1 MKIYEKITD
10 LIGRT
15 PIMKLNNYS
24 AAQGL
29 DTPVLA
35 KLEYFNPAGSLRQS
49 VRAMIDDNTH
59 LIL

>member
-24 AAQGL
+24 AAQDL
-29 DTPVLA
+29 
-35 KLEYFNPAGSLRQS
+35 
-49 VRAMIDDNTH
+49 TH
-59 LIL
+59 LYLQSLNILIQQEVLRTE

>member
-35 KLEYFNPAGSLRQS
+35 KLEYFNQAG
-49 VRAMIDDNTH
+49 
-59 LIL
+59 

>member
-35 KLEYFNPAGSLRQS
+35 SLNILIRQE
-49 VRAMIDDNTH
+49 VLRTE
-59 LIL
+59 

>member
-35 KLEYFNPAGSLRQS
+35 KLEYFNPAGSVNDCLQPHDEPS
-49 VRAMIDDNTH
+49 EWI
-59 LIL
+59 